1 MDKKENKKNG
11 RPPMYGQKMILTA
24 IYLTE
29 EMREWIAQQPGE
41 SMSEIIR
48 NIIETNMNMQRIK

>member
-1 MDKKENKKNG
+1 MDKENKKNG

-41 SMSEIIR
+41 SMSETIR
-48 NIIETNMNMQRIK
+48 NIIETNMNMRNIK